1 MNSFKDALDDY
12 ENRSDGG
19 LEALQ
24 NDTNQLSGQQSNEDA
39 PNEERI
45 EIVNSGQNIGPDGQP
60 IIDDVDSTLYM
71 KDKKCRALV
80 WMKIHEYNLKNN
92 YGVNPSN
99 FNMTSPQNNN
109 TSNGQLV
116 SFSAPVSAV

>member
-1 MNSFKDALDDY
+1 M
-12 ENRSDGG
+12 
-19 LEALQ
+19 
-24 NDTNQLSGQQSNEDA
+24 
-39 PNEERI
+39 
-45 EIVNSGQNIGPDGQP
+45 NSGQNIGPDGQP

-99 FNMTSPQNNN
+99 FNMTSP
-109 TSNGQLV
+109 
-116 SFSAPVSAV
+116 